1 MIDADSEF
9 FTAVNVLPANGNESA
24 DTLTLVDQETSAQ
37 ENKIEQLSIDG
48 AGFDGPVLRELE
60 DERGIQVFV
69 PPKQT
74 SPAGRFGSEDFTVS
88 EDGSHVTR
96 PAGHGSKYRQR
107 DEAQHGTSYR
117 FDKSLCDAC
126 PLRTQCLKT
135 TQKRGRTVRINDYSA
150 EYARV
155 RERAQTEEYASV
167 KREHPAV
174 ERRLGHLV
182 NRYGGRRARYR
193 GLPRVLSQQLMGAFT
208 HNVDRLIRL
217 LDLRANLMFA

>member
-88 EDGSHVTR
+88 EDGSRLTVR
-96 PAGHGSKYRQR
+96 VSIKSNRLQDPLKY
-107 DEAQHGTSYR
+107 TLSY
-117 FDKSLCDAC
+117 
-126 PLRTQCLKT
+126 
-135 TQKRGRTVRINDYSA
+135 KRG
-150 EYARV
+150 E
-155 RERAQTEEYASV
+155 
-167 KREHPAV
+167 
-174 ERRLGHLV
+174 G
-182 NRYGGRRARYR
+182 
-193 GLPRVLSQQLMGAFT
+193 
-208 HNVDRLIRL
+208 
-217 LDLRANLMFA
+217 